1 MVPGK
6 VEESAMEKGAP
17 WAPWTPGG
25 TLVFSN
31 GLEKRWGVPQK
42 TRRIWEIFPGL
53 DLYKL
58 EGSCNFKMG
67 KSANHYQF
75 TKLKYVS

>member
-1 MVPGK
+1 
-6 VEESAMEKGAP
+6 
-17 WAPWTPGG
+17 
-25 TLVFSN
+25 
-31 GLEKRWGVPQK
+31 LEKRWGVPQK